1 MTTGKDEV
9 NFEDLIQFTI
19 DTFQRH
25 FAACQYVLL
34 FLPHKLKYRDSLNFV
49 GSCFHTSFLQGLE
62 KEGWE
67 QTAFLIHSSLP
78 SRTAMI
84 LQKTAENVH
93 FREDGIRHMLS
104 RHLPHSPW
112 SSNFD
117 DDTGIELFADNTES
131 ETLIEGDVICF
142 LRRTGVLLQYP
153 ILNVKSLAKYTKL
166 LKATA
171 SYVKKQRAM
180 GIESA
185 Y

>member
-19 DTFQRH
+19 HTFQRH
-25 FAACQYVLL
+25 FATDQCVLL

-49 GSCFHTSFLQGLE
+49 GSCFHTNFLQGLE
-62 KEGWE
+62 KKGWV

-78 SRTAMI
+78 NRTAMI
-84 LQKTAENVH
+84 LQKTPEKFH
-93 FREDGIRHMLS
+93 FREDEIRHMLS

-117 DDTGIELFADNTES
+117 DNTRIELFADNTEF
-131 ETLIEGDVICF
+131 ETLKESDVICF

-153 ILNVKSLAKYTKL
+153 ILNTKSLARYTKS

-180 GIESA
+180 GIESM